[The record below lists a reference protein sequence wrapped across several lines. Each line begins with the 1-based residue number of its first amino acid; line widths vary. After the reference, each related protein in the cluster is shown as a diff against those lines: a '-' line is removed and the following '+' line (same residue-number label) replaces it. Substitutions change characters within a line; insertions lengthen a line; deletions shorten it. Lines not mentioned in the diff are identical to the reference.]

1 MKQTNVRCYT
11 DLLLSILCVLLFS
24 ENNRQFGTY
33 CFVIVKFPLVFF
45 HRVKPGFPKQI
56 QSIYL
61 SYNTTLAVVIMY
73 LLKGPSIEEIMN

>member
-1 MKQTNVRCYT
+1 MPVVFGKCFKGMSNLNMKQTNVRCYT

-45 HRVKPGFPKQI
+45 HR
-56 QSIYL
+56 
-61 SYNTTLAVVIMY
+61 A
-73 LLKGPSIEEIMN
+73 